1 MMIVKL
7 QVKFREVSFPAL
19 LSRDSKG
26 GSGGTGICD
35 KSLLHFRIEYK
46 IYWFLLIF
54 AVPCIV
60 VQMSPQ
66 TPLSVHGGV
75 TLRVTPLRDC
85 VTAWLRGRGRWR
97 TCKLPSS
104 DSCYPEYLRR
114 YTHGHVNHLSC
125 RGPTIRIFIRT
136 TKHQHNRSFSIV
148 LLERLTT

>member
-1 MMIVKL
+1 MSHFLK
-7 QVKFREVSFPAL
+7 
-19 LSRDSKG
+19 SR
-26 GSGGTGICD
+26 IYI
-35 KSLLHFRIEYK
+35 SLLVL
-46 IYWFLLIF
+46 FLYRFCALFVYCRLNISRLRRLCGRCSG
-54 AVPCIV
+54 AI
-60 VQMSPQ
+60 S
-66 TPLSVHGGV
+66 LSGV

-85 VTAWLRGRGRWR
+85 VTVWRGRGRGR